1 MSGGSDSAANAAQQQ
16 QAQQQAAIQ
25 QGTNEVQS
33 IFSNPARTAQYQQLA
48 DATTQ
53 YYTNQLNQ
61 QQTLAN
67 NQLTFTLAQNGQ
79 IGGSVQA
86 DQQATLGKEYDQGV
100 LQATQMGQ
108 QAEANL
114 EASDTQEQANLIAA
128 VQGGESAT
136 QAATQAAEAM
146 QSGLSTAQANSE
158 TQALGNVFGNVS
170 TMYQN
175 SQAAAAA
182 RNGYLYGYG
191 SVYSPG
197 FGAGGGTSTGSG
209 GSAYGG
215 F

>member
-1 MSGGSDSAANAAQQQ
+1 MSGGGNSAANAAQQQ
-16 QAQQQAAIQ
+16 QAQQQAAIA
-25 QGTNEVQS
+25 QGTDQVQA
-33 IFSNPARTAQYQQLA
+33 IFSDPRRQAQYNQLA

-61 QQTLAN
+61 QQTKAN
-67 NQLTFTLAQNGQ
+67 NQLTFSLAQNGQ

-86 DQQATLGKEYDQGV
+86 DQQAQLGKEYDQGV

-108 QAEANL
+108 QAKANL

-146 QSGLSTAQANSE
+146 QSGLQTAQANSQA
-158 TQALGNVFGNVS
+158 QALGNVFGDVS
-170 TMYQN
+170 TIYQN
-175 SQAAAAA
+175 SQTAAQN

-197 FGAGGGTSTGSG
+197 FGAGSG
-209 GSAYGG
+209 GAQQTAAG